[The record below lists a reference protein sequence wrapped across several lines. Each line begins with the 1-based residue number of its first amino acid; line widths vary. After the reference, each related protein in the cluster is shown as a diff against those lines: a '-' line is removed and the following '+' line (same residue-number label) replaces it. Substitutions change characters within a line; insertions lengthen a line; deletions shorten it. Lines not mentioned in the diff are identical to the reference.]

1 LLRALVLGLL
11 VCALAACEVQALQF
25 KNDHRLEFLSPEAR
39 SRVTPPFTISWTMR
53 DFTPDGLDGSAEP
66 DAGVFAVFVD
76 DAPMPVGKDLK
87 WLFRSDAGCRR
98 DARCPSVQKL
108 RESGVLLTTETSVTI
123 DVLPTV
129 PDGRG
134 DEQHFINVVLLDGLG
149 VRTQESSWY
158 LPFTTKRRSS

>member
-1 LLRALVLGLL
+1 
-11 VCALAACEVQALQF
+11 
-25 KNDHRLEFLSPEAR
+25 
-39 SRVTPPFTISWTMR
+39 
-53 DFTPDGLDGSAEP
+53 
-66 DAGVFAVFVD
+66 
-76 DAPMPVGKDLK
+76 
-87 WLFRSDAGCRR
+87 
-98 DARCPSVQKL
+98 
-108 RESGVLLTTETSVTI
+108 VLLTTETSVTI